1 MLFQVGYDS
10 LNVLH
15 LLTDLCSL
23 PLIIYS
29 QASHFLSHSR
39 LLLYFPEIL
48 EWAGVIGDY
57 SALGAASTRLR
68 EEPVPALA

>member
-23 PLIIYS
+23 PLISYS
-29 QASHFLSHSR
+29 QASHFLSHPR
-39 LLLYFPEIL
+39 LKWYFPKIL

-57 SALGAASTRLR
+57 CALSSASPRLR
-68 EEPVPALA
+68 EKPVPALA